1 MLNDVDF
8 LINFSGEIAK
18 DGETG
23 REREEKKERRH
34 IQSLLGRTGKELK
47 DGHLRQHV
55 STCARDTRHQ
65 MFLTRSYTVSAE
77 AVS

>member
-23 REREEKKERRH
+23 REGGKKREEAHSES
-34 IQSLLGRTGKELK
+34 IRTYREGAKRWTFETTRF
-47 DGHLRQHV
+47 HLC
-55 STCARDTRHQ
+55 SRHQ
-65 MFLTRSYTVSAE
+65 TPDVFDKKLHRVS
-77 AVS
+77 

>member
-23 REREEKKERRH
+23 REREKKREEAH
-34 IQSLLGRTGKELK
+34 SECIRTY
-47 DGHLRQHV
+47 
-55 STCARDTRHQ
+55 RDR
-65 MFLTRSYTVSAE
+65 AK
-77 AVS
+77 

>member
-23 REREEKKERRH
+23 REREKKERRH
-34 IQSLLGRTGKELK
+34 VQSVLERTGSELN
-47 DGHLRQHV
+47 D
-55 STCARDTRHQ
+55 
-65 MFLTRSYTVSAE
+65 
-77 AVS
+77 